1 MDDKGIPHDESQH
14 DIKEY
19 LQCVRIKNMLFRSRR
34 AVAPVIA
41 TLLMVAIAVVGGM
54 LVFVFAQD
62 FFTSTDTMTGPTIE
76 ILQLYGYDARDL
88 GDDDI
93 ESHAGET
100 CNSENDLGADLQDGD
115 TFAVYVR
122 NLGANDVII
131 GDVSVFNT
139 KGTAAGVTT
148 LANGGAA
155 PAPGEWV
162 VVTGLDCAGGNFSAS
177 EVVGSGQDATILIV
191 YDDVEFGDPVKLGR
205 PIFVKVE
212 TSSGNIFTKQIVN
225 GRQVG

>member
-1 MDDKGIPHDESQH
+1 MILGK
-14 DIKEY
+14 
-19 LQCVRIKNMLFRSRR
+19 RRS
-34 AVAPVIA
+34 VAPVIA

-76 ILQLYGYDARDL
+76 ILQIFGYDARDRVSASPIENHAGDECTVL
-88 GDDDI
+88 GVAGGTLQDDDV
-93 ESHAGET
+93 
-100 CNSENDLGADLQDGD
+100 
-115 TFAVYVR
+115 FALYVR
-122 NLGANDVII
+122 NLGSNDVII

-139 KGTAAGVTT
+139 KGKSTTRAVTSVT
-148 LANGGAA
+148 H
-155 PAPGEWV
+155 PDKGEWAV
-162 VVTGLDCAGGNFSAS
+162 VEQIANDVCGATNS
-177 EVVGSGQDATILIV
+177 GSGTVIGAGRDATILIAFATGTGQNQ
-191 YDDVEFGDPVKLGR
+191 FGEPVKLGR